1 MCGVSGSRIRPSPL
15 AYNTES
21 MPELEIHHEAGHA
34 VNSIGQRVGVL
45 AAVLAVALAIV
56 SITSHRTHTDAIIE
70 KSTAN
75 DKWAQYQAG
84 RVKYH
89 SLELGENL
97 VDVMGV
103 TGERANRMLGDYKR
117 QKAKYEKEGKEI
129 MEEARHADEAAD
141 ASEKR
146 ALRFDFG
153 EGLLEIA
160 LVVTSLYFISHK
172 KMFPVIGVIAGITG
186 GVLALMGVF
195 V

>member
-1 MCGVSGSRIRPSPL
+1 
-15 AYNTES
+15 

-34 VNSIGQRVGVL
+34 IDPMGQRVGVL
-45 AAVLAVALAIV
+45 AAILAVALAIV
-56 SITSHRTHTDAIIE
+56 SISSHRTHTDAIIH

-75 DKWAQYQAG
+75 DKWAQYQSS

-97 VDVMGV
+97 IDVMGA
-103 TGERANRMLGDYKR
+103 TGERADRMLADYKR

-129 MEEARHADEAAD
+129 MDEARRADEAAET
-141 ASEKR
+141 AENR

-186 GVLALMGVF
+186 AVLALMGTF

>member
-1 MCGVSGSRIRPSPL
+1 
-15 AYNTES
+15 

-34 VNSIGQRVGVL
+34 IDPMGQRVGVL
-45 AAVLAVALAIV
+45 AAILAVALAIV
-56 SITSHRTHTDAIIE
+56 SISSHRTHTEAIIH

-75 DKWAQYQAG
+75 DKWAQYQSS

-97 VDVMGV
+97 VDVMGA
-103 TGERANRMLGDYKR
+103 TGDRANRMLADYKR
-117 QKAKYEKEGKEI
+117 QKEKYEKEGREI
-129 MEEARHADEAAD
+129 MEEARRADEAAET
-141 ASEKR
+141 AERR

-186 GVLALMGVF
+186 GGLALMGVF

>member
-1 MCGVSGSRIRPSPL
+1 
-15 AYNTES
+15 
-21 MPELEIHHEAGHA
+21 MPELEIHHEAEHA
-34 VNSIGQRVGVL
+34 IDPMGQRVGVM

-56 SITSHRTHTDAIIE
+56 SISSHRTHTEAIIH

-75 DKWAQYQAG
+75 DKWAQYQST

-97 VDVMGV
+97 VDVVGAN
-103 TGERANRMLGDYKR
+103 GERANRMLADYKR
-117 QKAKYEKEGKEI
+117 QKVKYEKEGKEI
-129 MEEARHADEAAD
+129 MEEARRADEAAET
-141 ASEKR
+141 SERR

-172 KMFPVIGVIAGITG
+172 KMFPLIGVIAGIAG
-186 GVLALMGVF
+186 AALALAGLF
-195 V
+195 I

>member
-1 MCGVSGSRIRPSPL
+1 
-15 AYNTES
+15 

-34 VNSIGQRVGVL
+34 IDPMGQRVGVL

-56 SITSHRTHTDAIIE
+56 SITSHRTHTAAIIE

-75 DKWAQYQAG
+75 DKWAQYQSG

-97 VDVMGV
+97 VDAMGV
-103 TGERANRMLGDYKR
+103 NGERANRMLADYKR

-129 MEEARHADEAAD
+129 MDEARRAEAA
-141 ASEKR
+141 AEAAEHR

-172 KMFPVIGVIAGITG
+172 KMFPAIGLIAGIVG
-186 GVLALMGVF
+186 AVLALSGTF
-195 V
+195 A

>member
-1 MCGVSGSRIRPSPL
+1 
-15 AYNTES
+15 
-21 MPELEIHHEAGHA
+21 MPELEIHHEAEHA
-34 VNSIGQRVGVL
+34 LDPIGQRVGVL
-45 AAVLAVALAIV
+45 AAIFAVALAIV
-56 SITSHRTHTDAIIE
+56 TISSHRTHTDAIIH

-75 DKWAQYQAG
+75 DKWTQYQST

-97 VDVMGV
+97 VDVVGAN
-103 TGERANRMLGDYKR
+103 GDRANRMLADYKR

-129 MEEARHADEAAD
+129 MEEARRADEAAE
-141 ASEKR
+141 ASENR

-172 KMFPVIGVIAGITG
+172 KMFPIIGLIAGIAG
-186 GVLALMGVF
+186 AALAVVGAF
-195 V
+195 A

>member
-1 MCGVSGSRIRPSPL
+1 M
-15 AYNTES
+15 
-21 MPELEIHHEAGHA
+21 
-34 VNSIGQRVGVL
+34 GQRVGVL
-45 AAVLAVALAIV
+45 AALLAVALAIV
-56 SITSHRTHTDAIIE
+56 TISSHRTHTDAIIH

-75 DKWAQYQAG
+75 DRWAQYQST

-97 VDVMGV
+97 VDVVGA
-103 TGERANRMLGDYKR
+103 TGERANRMLADYKR

-129 MEEARHADEAAD
+129 MELARREDEAAE
-141 ASEKR
+141 ASEHR

-172 KMFPVIGVIAGITG
+172 KMFPVIGVIAGIAG
-186 GVLALMGVF
+186 AALALAGVF

>member
-1 MCGVSGSRIRPSPL
+1 
-15 AYNTES
+15 
-21 MPELEIHHEAGHA
+21 MPELEIHHEAEHA
-34 VNSIGQRVGVL
+34 IDPMGQRVGVL

-56 SITSHRTHTDAIIE
+56 SISSHRTHTEAIIH

-75 DKWAQYQAG
+75 DKWAQYQST

-97 VDVMGV
+97 VDVVGAN
-103 TGERANRMLGDYKR
+103 GERANRMLADYKR
-117 QKAKYEKEGKEI
+117 QKVKYEKEGKEI
-129 MEEARHADEAAD
+129 MEEARRADEAAET
-141 ASEKR
+141 SERR

-172 KMFPVIGVIAGITG
+172 KMFPLIGVIAGIAG
-186 GVLALMGVF
+186 AALALAGVF

>member
-1 MCGVSGSRIRPSPL
+1 
-15 AYNTES
+15 
-21 MPELEIHHEAGHA
+21 MPELEINHEAGHA
-34 VNSIGQRVGVL
+34 IDPMGQRVGVM
-45 AAVLAVALAIV
+45 AALLAVALAIV
-56 SITSHRTHTDAIIE
+56 SISSHRTHTEAIIQ
-70 KSTAN
+70 KSNSN

-97 VDVMGV
+97 VDVIGA
-103 TGERANRMLGDYKR
+103 TGARTDRMLADYKR

-129 MEEARHADEAAD
+129 MDEARRADEAAET
-141 ASEKR
+141 AER
-146 ALRFDFG
+146 RGLRFDFG

-172 KMFPVIGVIAGITG
+172 NMFPVIGVIAGIAG
-186 GVLALMGVF
+186 AGLAIAGLF

>member
-1 MCGVSGSRIRPSPL
+1 
-15 AYNTES
+15 
-21 MPELEIHHEAGHA
+21 MPELEIHHEAEHA
-34 VNSIGQRVGVL
+34 IDPAGQRVGVL

-56 SITSHRTHTDAIIE
+56 TISSHRTHTDAIIH

-75 DKWAQYQAG
+75 DKWAQYQST

-97 VDVMGV
+97 VDVVGAN
-103 TGERANRMLGDYKR
+103 GERANRMLADYKR

-129 MEEARHADEAAD
+129 MEEARREDETAE
-141 ASEKR
+141 ASEHR

-160 LVVTSLYFISHK
+160 LVLTSLYFISHK
-172 KMFPVIGVIAGITG
+172 KMFPIIGVIAGIAG
-186 GVLALMGVF
+186 AALALAGVF

>member
-1 MCGVSGSRIRPSPL
+1 
-15 AYNTES
+15 

-34 VNSIGQRVGVL
+34 IDPMGQRVGVL
-45 AAVLAVALAIV
+45 AAILAVALAIV
-56 SITSHRTHTDAIIE
+56 SISSHRTHTDAIIH

-75 DKWAQYQAG
+75 DKWAQYQSS

-97 VDVMGV
+97 IDVMGA
-103 TGERANRMLGDYKR
+103 TGERADRMLADYKR

-129 MEEARHADEAAD
+129 MEEARRADEAAET
-141 ASEKR
+141 SENR

-186 GVLALMGVF
+186 AVLAVMGAF

>member
-1 MCGVSGSRIRPSPL
+1 
-15 AYNTES
+15 
-21 MPELEIHHEAGHA
+21 MPELEIHHESGHA
-34 VNSIGQRVGVL
+34 IDPMGQRVGVL
-45 AAVLAVALAIV
+45 AAILAVALAIV
-56 SITSHRTHTDAIIE
+56 SISSHRTHTEAIIH

-75 DKWAQYQAG
+75 DKWAQYQSS

-97 VDVMGV
+97 VDVMGA
-103 TGERANRMLGDYKR
+103 TGDRANRMLADYKR
-117 QKAKYEKEGKEI
+117 QKEKYEKEGREI
-129 MEEARHADEAAD
+129 MEEARRADEAAET
-141 ASEKR
+141 AERR

-186 GVLALMGVF
+186 GGLALMGVF

>member
-1 MCGVSGSRIRPSPL
+1 
-15 AYNTES
+15 
-21 MPELEIHHEAGHA
+21 MPELEIHHEVGHA
-34 VNSIGQRVGVL
+34 IDPMGQRVGVL
-45 AAVLAVALAIV
+45 AAILAVALAIV
-56 SITSHRTHTDAIIE
+56 SISSHRTHTDAIIH

-75 DKWAQYQAG
+75 DKWAQYQSS

-97 VDVMGV
+97 IDVMGA
-103 TGERANRMLGDYKR
+103 TGERADRMLADYKR

-129 MEEARHADEAAD
+129 MEEARRADEAAET
-141 ASEKR
+141 AENR

-186 GVLALMGVF
+186 AVLAVMGAF

>member
-1 MCGVSGSRIRPSPL
+1 
-15 AYNTES
+15 

-34 VNSIGQRVGVL
+34 IDPLGQRVGVL
-45 AAVLAVALAIV
+45 AAILAVALAIV
-56 SITSHRTHTDAIIE
+56 SISSHRTHTDAIIH

-84 RVKYH
+84 RVKFH

-97 VDVMGV
+97 VDVIGL
-103 TGERANRMLGDYKR
+103 TGERANHMLAESKR

-129 MEEARHADEAAD
+129 MEEARRADEAAE
-141 ASEKR
+141 AAEHR

-153 EGLLEIA
+153 EGVLEIA

-172 KMFPVIGVIAGITG
+172 KMFPAIGVVAGIAG
-186 GVLALMGVF
+186 GVLALIGVF